1 MLSHR
6 RLPEEGWG
14 EILIEYLMRELAML
28 DSNTYIHR
36 TGVGEREGRT
46 ICPIVERR
54 YFSMT
59 HGIGRS
65 GDLDSIQ
72 PKAAGSS
79 LMYKMSKYMT
89 KHALEIAGLRIN
101 ECIVLP
107 VATGMALSLTFL
119 SLRKFRP
126 VRVI

>member
-1 MLSHR
+1 
-6 RLPEEGWG
+6 
-14 EILIEYLMRELAML
+14 MRELAML

-46 ICPIVERR
+46 LCPIVERR

-65 GDLDSIQ
+65 GDLDSVQ

-79 LMYKMSKYMT
+79 LMYKLTKYMA
-89 KHALEIAGLRIN
+89 KHALGIAGMRVE

-107 VATGMALSLTFL
+107 VATGMALSLTLL
-119 SLRKFRP
+119 SLRKLRNVGFM
-126 VRVI
+126 